1 MLRIEKNFLN
11 IKNIFSIIQEKNIK
25 SSDIK
30 ILLIMM
36 EDIKKPKD
44 IIIMSR
50 KRLAKKADMDLSNLN
65 KILNRLID
73 LELIKKEEVD
83 NIYTLGSVLYEDID
97 FKKSK
102 L

>member
-1 MLRIEKNFLN
+1 M
-11 IKNIFSIIQEKNIK
+11 KNIFSIIQEKNIK
-25 SSDIK
+25 NSDIK

-36 EDIKKPKD
+36 EDIKKQDD

-65 KILNRLID
+65 KILNKLID
-73 LELIKKEEVD
+73 LKLIIKLED
-83 NIYTLGSVLYEDID
+83 GNIYKLGSVLYEDVD

>member
-1 MLRIEKNFLN
+1 M
-11 IKNIFSIIQEKNIK
+11 KNIFSIIQEKNIK
-25 SSDIK
+25 NSDIK

-36 EDIKKPKD
+36 EDIKKQDD

-73 LELIKKEEVD
+73 FDLIIKEEVD
-83 NIYTLGSVLYEDID
+83 NIYRLGSVLYEDVD